1 MKRILFLLLVLVLFS
16 SFVWSQEKE
25 KPLSG
30 KKVVMIIAPKDFRD
44 EELLEPMVI
53 LLDKGAKVIV
63 ASSSLDTA
71 TGMSGAKI
79 KPDIL
84 VKDIQPKDWDAIVLI
99 GGQGAKTYW
108 DDKVVH
114 NILKEAV
121 KENKVIGAICIAPI
135 TLANAGILKG
145 KKATVWDGVADKIKS
160 KGAIY
165 TKSDVQ
171 QDGKIITANGPQA
184 AGKFGEALVG
194 ALSKVQC
201 KQTEQKSCGGK
212 NSKSCPLH

>member
-1 MKRILFLLLVLVLFS
+1 MKKILIILLMLVLSLS
-16 SFVWSQEKE
+16 LASAQEKE

-30 KKVVMIIAPKDFRD
+30 KKVVMVIAPKDFRD
-44 EELLEPMVI
+44 EELLEPMAI
-53 LLDKGAKVIV
+53 LLDKGAKVVV
-63 ASSSLDTA
+63 ASNSLDTA

-84 VKDIQPKDWDAIVLI
+84 VKDIQTKDWDAIVLI
-99 GGQGAKTYW
+99 GGQGAKIYW

-114 NILKEAV
+114 SILKEAV
-121 KENKVIGAICIAPI
+121 KEDKVIGAICIAPI

-145 KKATVWDGVADKIKS
+145 RKATVWDGVADKIKS

-165 TKSDVQ
+165 TKSDVE
-171 QDGKIITANGPQA
+171 QDDKIITANGPQS
-184 AGKFGEALVG
+184 AGKFGETLVEV
-194 ALSKVQC
+194 LSKIQC

-212 NSKSCPLH
+212 SSKTCPLY